1 MDMGKTT
8 VLGMVCLAAAMV
20 ACAGNTTKGGG
31 ETDSDSVVAMTDS
44 MRVPDGGFEAIERM
58 AGLPTPVPPVP
69 LYVRT
74 DPDEGQVVE
83 VVYWTP
89 LVKPSADDAPEYQE
103 SWRIQERMRQQKN
116 QYTKVMGEDGQ
127 LCDVTF
133 VEDVTSE
140 EADNAMLR
148 SPQSPMQGLKFKF
161 NNSKDL
167 KNLQGDGYCY
177 RLLWLLADE
186 YVNPRM
192 QLTVKTVPTAQRKP
206 LPAEV
211 VKAMEAK
218 YGMKADRSALT
229 ATIGNDYKT
238 GFIQFK
244 PKGKQCLAVELLMCG
259 DDIWSYSD
267 EAQYFEGEG
276 FTWHVDDDGE
286 YYPNIYD
293 VAFVGPDGIELLFTH
308 LSAESTGFGWM
319 TIKGDK
325 LVQHE
330 VGGYYNY
337 PE

>member
-1 MDMGKTT
+1 MGKTT
-8 VLGMVCLAAAMV
+8 VLGTMFLAAAMV
-20 ACAGNTTKGGG
+20 ACTGNTTKGGG
-31 ETDSDSVVAMTDS
+31 EADSDSVVAITDS
-44 MRVPDGGFEAIERM
+44 LPENSELEAVERM
-58 AGLPTPVPPVP
+58 AGLPTSVPPVP

-74 DPDEGQVVE
+74 NPEDGQVVE
-83 VVYWTP
+83 VVYWTS
-89 LVKPSADDAPEYQE
+89 LDKPSADDGPEYQE

-116 QYTKVMGEDGQ
+116 SYTKVIGKDDQ

-133 VEDVTSE
+133 VEDVKSKN
-140 EADNAMLR
+140 ADNAMLR
-148 SPQSPMQGLKFKF
+148 SPQNPMQGLKFKF
-161 NNSKDL
+161 NNPKDL
-167 KNLQGDGYCY
+167 KKLQEDGYCFTM
-177 RLLWLLADE
+177 LWLLADE
-186 YVNPRM
+186 YVNSRT
-192 QLTVKTVPTAQRKP
+192 QLAVKRSSELQRKP
-206 LPAEV
+206 LPADV
-211 VKAMEAK
+211 VKKMEEK

-229 ATIGNDYKT
+229 TTIGQDYQT

-244 PKGKQCLAVELLMCG
+244 PKGKQCIAVEVLMCG

-267 EAQYFEGEG
+267 EAQYFEGDG

-293 VAFVGPDGIELLFTH
+293 AAFIGPDGIELLYMHF
-308 LSAESTGFGWM
+308 SAESTGFGWM

>member
-1 MDMGKTT
+1 MGKTT
-8 VLGMVCLAAAMV
+8 VLGMMFLAAAMA
-20 ACAGNTTKGGG
+20 ACTGNATKGSA
-31 ETDSDSVVAMTDS
+31 EADSDAVAAMTDS
-44 MRVPDGGFEAIERM
+44 VPENFEFEAIERM
-58 AGLPTPVPPVP
+58 AGLPTSVPPVP

-74 DPDEGQVVE
+74 SPEEGQVVE

-89 LVKPSADDAPEYQE
+89 LNKPAADSDPEYLA
-103 SWRIQERMRQQKN
+103 SWQIQDRMRQQKN
-116 QYTKVMGEDGQ
+116 QYTKVMGEDG
-127 LCDVTF
+127 LLLDVTF

-140 EADNAMLR
+140 DADNAMLR
-148 SPQSPMQGLKFKF
+148 SPQNPMQGLKFKF
-161 NNSKDL
+161 NNPKDL
-167 KNLQGDGYCY
+167 KKLQGDGYCY
-177 RLLWLLADE
+177 KLLWLLADE
-186 YVNPRM
+186 YLNPRTR
-192 QLTVKTVPTAQRKP
+192 LTVKTVSESQHKP
-206 LPAEV
+206 LPTDV
-211 VKAMEAK
+211 VKAMETK

-259 DDIWSYSD
+259 EDIWSYSD

-293 VAFVGPDGIELLFTH
+293 VAFVGPDGIELLYMH